1 MMVSLRSRHLQPTKS
16 LNSLSYSNSNLKH
29 NNNNNHPH
37 SSTASASSSASASQ
51 HRINF
56 TPSRPLTFHDKD
68 PSPSLSSLPTSSTT
82 QQRPASEFDMEDY
95 FDSYMEDDDGD
106 ESECQTD
113 DSPSLTNL
121 SIDTDSQIPTL
132 PPLPPPIPSAPPP
145 LPSVNK
151 KKVVKNVKANKSTPE
166 LPKPTIKKKQQQQL
180 PSNTKTKSKSASSSP
195 LPSLTMK
202 KSNYS
207 KLKRKDVKDR
217 DPKLAHSAAQKVYLK
232 KTPSPQTTTT
242 TTKKPAPKNTRTPQ
256 KPQQKKTPSSPPPP
270 AAAAKKPSSPSTDSL
285 EDDIIDTLA
294 GVDKA
299 AAKQI
304 FQEIVVKGDEV
315 HWEDIAG
322 LDTAKNSLKEA
333 VVYPFLRPDLFH
345 GLREPI
351 SGMLLFGP
359 PGTGK
364 TMLARAVA
372 TESKSTFFS
381 ISASSLTS
389 KYLGESEKLVRA
401 LFAVAKK
408 LSPSIV
414 FIDEIDSILGS
425 RNNESENESSRRIK
439 NEFLIQWSSLTAA
452 AAASSTDGNDA
463 NKVLVLAA
471 TNLPW
476 CIDDAARRRF
486 VRRQYIPLPEAST
499 RIVQFKRLLS
509 RQKNDLTEAD
519 FIELI
524 DLTQGFSG
532 SDITALA
539 KDAAMGPL
547 RELGDKLLDA
557 SRDNIRAININD
569 FKNSL
574 KYIRPSVSEEGLIE
588 YEDWAEKFGSSGV

>member
-1 MMVSLRSRHLQPTKS
+1 M
-16 LNSLSYSNSNLKH
+16 
-29 NNNNNHPH
+29 
-37 SSTASASSSASASQ
+37 
-51 HRINF
+51 
-56 TPSRPLTFHDKD
+56 
-68 PSPSLSSLPTSSTT
+68 
-82 QQRPASEFDMEDY
+82 
-95 FDSYMEDDDGD
+95 
-106 ESECQTD
+106 
-113 DSPSLTNL
+113 
-121 SIDTDSQIPTL
+121 
-132 PPLPPPIPSAPPP
+132 
-145 LPSVNK
+145 
-151 KKVVKNVKANKSTPE
+151 
-166 LPKPTIKKKQQQQL
+166 
-180 PSNTKTKSKSASSSP
+180 
-195 LPSLTMK
+195 
-202 KSNYS
+202 
-207 KLKRKDVKDR
+207 
-217 DPKLAHSAAQKVYLK
+217 
-232 KTPSPQTTTT
+232 
-242 TTKKPAPKNTRTPQ
+242 
-256 KPQQKKTPSSPPPP
+256 
-270 AAAAKKPSSPSTDSL
+270 
-285 EDDIIDTLA
+285 
-294 GVDKA
+294 
-299 AAKQI
+299 
-304 FQEIVVKGDEV
+304 
-315 HWEDIAG
+315 
-322 LDTAKNSLKEA
+322 
-333 VVYPFLRPDLFH
+333 
-345 GLREPI
+345 
-351 SGMLLFGP
+351 
-359 PGTGK
+359 
-364 TMLARAVA
+364 
-372 TESKSTFFS
+372 
-381 ISASSLTS
+381 
-389 KYLGESEKLVRA
+389 
-401 LFAVAKK
+401 
-408 LSPSIV
+408 